1 MYYVV
6 SYPPMKVDHMW
17 SALLTSDHISTD
29 IAVDAGRAVWFG
41 HTRGAGPDQTWE

>member
-6 SYPPMKVDHMW
+6 SLSTYESGHMW

-29 IAVDAGRAVWFG
+29 FAVDAGRAVWFG